1 MSFYRFFLKIYRKAL
16 VYVLKFGYESEM
28 DILKYLVILFWTVV
42 YGQVIGFI
50 GSSLISAV
58 YNPMNSLIVS
68 IIFGIILC
76 VLPNV
81 MQPNSKK
88 G

>member
-1 MSFYRFFLKIYRKAL
+1 M
-16 VYVLKFGYESEM
+16 LKFSYESEM
-28 DILKYLVILFWTVV
+28 DVLKYLVVLFWTVV

-50 GSSLISAV
+50 GSSLVSAT
-58 YNPMNSLIVS
+58 YNPMNTLIVS

-76 VLPNV
+76 VLPHI

>member
-1 MSFYRFFLKIYRKAL
+1 M
-16 VYVLKFGYESEM
+16 LKFGYESEM
-28 DILKYLVILFWTVV
+28 DVLKYLVVLFWTIV

-50 GSSLISAV
+50 GSSLVSAT
-58 YNPMNSLIVS
+58 YNPMNTLIVS

-76 VLPNV
+76 VLPNI

>member
-1 MSFYRFFLKIYRKAL
+1 M
-16 VYVLKFGYESEM
+16 LKFGYESEM
-28 DILKYLVILFWTVV
+28 DVLKYLVVLFWTVV

-50 GSSLISAV
+50 GSSLVSAT
-58 YNPMNSLIVS
+58 YNPMNTLIIS

-76 VLPNV
+76 VLPHI

>member
-1 MSFYRFFLKIYRKAL
+1 M
-16 VYVLKFGYESEM
+16 LKFGYESEM
-28 DILKYLVILFWTVV
+28 DVLKYLVVLFWTIV

-50 GSSLISAV
+50 GSSLVSAT
-58 YNPMNSLIVS
+58 YSPMNTLIVS

-76 VLPNV
+76 VLPNI

>member
-1 MSFYRFFLKIYRKAL
+1 M
-16 VYVLKFGYESEM
+16 LKFGYESEM
-28 DILKYLVILFWTVV
+28 DVLKYLVVLFWTIV

-50 GSSLISAV
+50 GSSLVSAT
-58 YNPMNSLIVS
+58 YNPMNTLIVS

-76 VLPNV
+76 VLPYI

>member
-1 MSFYRFFLKIYRKAL
+1 M
-16 VYVLKFGYESEM
+16 LKFGYESEM
-28 DILKYLVILFWTVV
+28 DVLKYLVVLFWTVV

-50 GSSLISAV
+50 GSSLVSAT
-58 YNPMNSLIVS
+58 YNPMNTLIVS

-76 VLPNV
+76 VLPTI

>member
-1 MSFYRFFLKIYRKAL
+1 M
-16 VYVLKFGYESEM
+16 LKFGYESEM
-28 DILKYLVILFWTVV
+28 DVLKYLVVLFWTVV

-50 GSSLISAV
+50 GSSLVSAT
-58 YNPMNSLIVS
+58 YNTMNTLIVY
-68 IIFGIILC
+68 IFFGIILC
-76 VLPNV
+76 VLPHI

>member
-1 MSFYRFFLKIYRKAL
+1 M
-16 VYVLKFGYESEM
+16 LKFGYESEM
-28 DILKYLVILFWTVV
+28 DVLKYLVVLFWTIV

-50 GSSLISAV
+50 GSSLVSAT
-58 YNPMNSLIVS
+58 YNPMNTLIVS

-76 VLPNV
+76 VLPHI

>member
-1 MSFYRFFLKIYRKAL
+1 M
-16 VYVLKFGYESEM
+16 LKFGYESEM
-28 DILKYLVILFWTVV
+28 DVLKYLVVLFWTIV

-50 GSSLISAV
+50 GSSLVSAT
-58 YNPMNSLIVS
+58 YNPMNTLIVS
-68 IIFGIILC
+68 IIFGIVLC
-76 VLPNV
+76 VLPNI

>member
-1 MSFYRFFLKIYRKAL
+1 M
-16 VYVLKFGYESEM
+16 LKFGYESEM

>member
-1 MSFYRFFLKIYRKAL
+1 M
-16 VYVLKFGYESEM
+16 LKFGYESEM
-28 DILKYLVILFWTVV
+28 DVLKYLVVLFWTIV

-50 GSSLISAV
+50 GSSLVSAT
-58 YNPMNSLIVS
+58 YNPMNTLIVS

-76 VLPNV
+76 VLPHI
-81 MQPNSKK
+81 MQPNYKK

>member
-1 MSFYRFFLKIYRKAL
+1 M
-16 VYVLKFGYESEM
+16 LKFGYESEM
-28 DILKYLVILFWTVV
+28 DVLKYLVVLFWTVV

-50 GSSLISAV
+50 GSSLISAT
-58 YNPMNSLIVS
+58 YNPMNTLIVS

-76 VLPNV
+76 VLPHI

>member
-1 MSFYRFFLKIYRKAL
+1 M
-16 VYVLKFGYESEM
+16 LKFGYESEM
-28 DILKYLVILFWTVV
+28 DVLKYLVVLFWTVV

-50 GSSLISAV
+50 GSSLVSAT
-58 YNPMNSLIVS
+58 YNPMNTLIVS

-76 VLPNV
+76 VLPHI
-81 MQPNSKK
+81 MQSNSKK

>member
-1 MSFYRFFLKIYRKAL
+1 M
-16 VYVLKFGYESEM
+16 LKFGYESEM
-28 DILKYLVILFWTVV
+28 DVLKYLVVLFWTVV

-50 GSSLISAV
+50 GSSLVSAT
-58 YNPMNSLIVS
+58 YNPVNTLIVS

-76 VLPNV
+76 VLPHI

>member
-1 MSFYRFFLKIYRKAL
+1 M
-16 VYVLKFGYESEM
+16 LKFGYESEM
-28 DILKYLVILFWTVV
+28 DVLKYLVVLFWTVV

-50 GSSLISAV
+50 GSSLVSAT
-58 YNPMNSLIVS
+58 YNPMNTLIVS
-68 IIFGIILC
+68 IIFGIVLC
-76 VLPNV
+76 VLPHI

>member
-1 MSFYRFFLKIYRKAL
+1 M
-16 VYVLKFGYESEM
+16 LKFGYESEM
-28 DILKYLVILFWTVV
+28 DVLKYLVVLFWTVF

-50 GSSLISAV
+50 GSSLVSAT
-58 YNPMNSLIVS
+58 YNPMNTLIVS

-76 VLPNV
+76 VLPHI

>member
-1 MSFYRFFLKIYRKAL
+1 
-16 VYVLKFGYESEM
+16 M
-28 DILKYLVILFWTVV
+28 DVLKYLVVLFWTIV

-50 GSSLISAV
+50 GSSLVSAT
-58 YNPMNSLIVS
+58 YNPMNTLIVS

-76 VLPNV
+76 VLPNI

>member
-1 MSFYRFFLKIYRKAL
+1 M
-16 VYVLKFGYESEM
+16 LKFGYESEM
-28 DILKYLVILFWTVV
+28 DVLKYLVVLFWTVV

-50 GSSLISAV
+50 GSSLVSAT
-58 YNPMNSLIVS
+58 YNPMNTLIVS

-76 VLPNV
+76 VLPHI

>member
-1 MSFYRFFLKIYRKAL
+1 M
-16 VYVLKFGYESEM
+16 LKFGYESEM
-28 DILKYLVILFWTVV
+28 DVLKYLVVLFWTIV

-50 GSSLISAV
+50 GSSLVSAT
-58 YNPMNSLIVS
+58 YNPMNTLIVS
-68 IIFGIILC
+68 IIFGTILC
-76 VLPNV
+76 VLPNI

>member
-1 MSFYRFFLKIYRKAL
+1 M
-16 VYVLKFGYESEM
+16 LKFGYESEM
-28 DILKYLVILFWTVV
+28 DVLKYLVVLFWTVV

-50 GSSLISAV
+50 GSSLVSAT
-58 YNPMNSLIVS
+58 YNPMNTLIVS

-76 VLPNV
+76 VLPNI